1 MNEPQAVDVAELID
15 ERPITGFQIAVFVLC
30 ALAAVLDG
38 ADRQRYG
45 RMCAWPDVPAFSRHR
60 ADGRHV

>member
-38 ADRQRYG
+38 ADRHRYG
-45 RMCAWPDVPAFSRHR
+45 RMCVWPDVPAFSRHR